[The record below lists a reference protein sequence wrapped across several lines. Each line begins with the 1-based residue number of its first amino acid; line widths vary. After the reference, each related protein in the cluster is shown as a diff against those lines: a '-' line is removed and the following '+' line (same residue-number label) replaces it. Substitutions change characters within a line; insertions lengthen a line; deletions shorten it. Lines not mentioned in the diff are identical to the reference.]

1 MGTTRSGE
9 LRRIAQ
15 RVADSFP
22 PEVEDVVLTGSA
34 ARGMADELSDIELL
48 VISERLPEELPLAD
62 PQTWS
67 PGIDG
72 AMWYGGSFGG
82 ESVELVWWL
91 PAYVEERV
99 RAIAAGEIVDH
110 ARLRTA
116 EAMVNG
122 IPLRGERHAGWV
134 TRLESFPP
142 GLAARIIDDAA
153 DEWIDPV
160 ESQRTIP
167 RAGDGLVLAQA
178 LVTTAEGILRVVF
191 ALNEEWV
198 PGWKRLALRVE
209 PLAVKPERLAER
221 IDAAIRALD
230 LQALRS
236 LAAETLALAPPT
248 DKTRLAHERL
258 LEPL

>member
-1 MGTTRSGE
+1 MTDRSLA
-9 LRRIAQ
+9 LRALAED
-15 RVADSFP
+15 VAEQLPDH
-22 PEVEDVVLTGSA
+22 VEDVVLTGSTS
-34 ARGMADELSDIELL
+34 RGIADELSDVELL

-62 PQTWS
+62 LQTWS

-72 AMWYGGSFGG
+72 AMWYGGSFCG
-82 ESVELVWWL
+82 EKVELVWWT

-110 ARLRTA
+110 TRLRTA
-116 EAMVNG
+116 EAIVNG
-122 IPLRGERHAGWV
+122 IPLHGARHAGWV
-134 TRLESFPP
+134 ARLETFPP
-142 GLAARIIDDAA
+142 GLAGRIVDDVA

-160 ESQRTIP
+160 ESQRTNL
-167 RAGDGLVLAQA
+167 RAGDALVLAQA
-178 LVTTAEGILRVVF
+178 LVAMAEGILRVAF

-198 PGWKRLALRVE
+198 PGWKRLAQRVE
-209 PLAVKPERLAER
+209 PLATKPERLAER